1 MQGPCPIG
9 AGAQRLRRHENLAVA
24 QSSGTVASQ
33 LGPTV
38 RRMTLDTSASAE
50 RAARQEL
57 AELSLDEAGE
67 PAAIAAVGDLAQ
79 EGFQVLAH
87 DAMEDGAL
95 RGPGL
100 IRGDAHGRRASEARA
115 VRGSVRRTA
124 LPPWTARRTAT
135 WI

>member
-1 MQGPCPIG
+1 LVLELDDCTRVGIDGGQD
-9 AGAQRLRRHENLAVA
+9 AVA
-24 QSSGTVASQ
+24 GRLNDAATQDSLVQFDECTGVGLSA
-33 LGPTV
+33 PHV
-38 RRMTLDTSASAE
+38 RNSRNSRSTKRGNPPPSLRSATS
-50 RAARQEL
+50 RKK
-57 AELSLDEAGE
+57 
-67 PAAIAAVGDLAQ
+67 V
-79 EGFQVLAH
+79 FQVLAH

-124 LPPWTARRTAT
+124 FPPWTARRTVT